1 MGRPTA
7 LERPLGPAAAGS
19 SPAERGAA
27 GRPGQAAAVAA
38 AAEAAET
45 AARLEVFCQ
54 HWLALGWPRDAMRAE
69 LRLQLAV
76 AAPGLC
82 EMLERRPALLR
93 DLPLGPELLLDA
105 IGLVAGLAHDEPL
118 PPETEA
124 VLSRLSARQ
133 ADGKAV

>member
-1 MGRPTA
+1 M
-7 LERPLGPAAAGS
+7 
-19 SPAERGAA
+19 
-27 GRPGQAAAVAA
+27 AA

-54 HWLALGWPRDAMRAE
+54 HWLALGWPREAMRAE
-69 LRLQLAV
+69 LQLQLPI

-82 EMLERRPALLR
+82 ELLERRPALLR

-105 IGLVAGLAHDEPL
+105 IGLVAGLDDDEPL

-124 VLSRLSARQ
+124 VLSRLTLPASEPARL
-133 ADGKAV
+133 ASIK

>member
-1 MGRPTA
+1 
-7 LERPLGPAAAGS
+7 
-19 SPAERGAA
+19 
-27 GRPGQAAAVAA
+27 
-38 AAEAAET
+38 
-45 AARLEVFCQ
+45 
-54 HWLALGWPRDAMRAE
+54 MRAE

-82 EMLERRPALLR
+82 EMLERRPALLH

-133 ADGKAV
+133 AERKAV